1 LNDDEL
7 PRLLESAR
15 GGDWDAIEDL
25 LTGMLA
31 PTFDAALHLTG
42 DPAKA
47 GTVAEDALVDVL
59 LSVTSGAWKE
69 GDPLAAAACAL
80 AKGAAGGPAPFET
93 SLTPE
98 DLVAIGRRPDDAR
111 RGELARVA
119 AADRV
124 IAVLAYA
131 LDLAPDELAPAL
143 GRPPA
148 EVAGAIERVLAA
160 IPHDDPAQ
168 AFRDVLDTR
177 AARAR
182 VPGDLEDRVLD
193 RLEER
198 RL

>member
-7 PRLLESAR
+7 PRLLERAR

-25 LTGMLA
+25 LSGILA

-47 GTVAEDALVDVL
+47 GPAAEEALVDVL
-59 LSVTSGAWKE
+59 LSVKSGAWKA
-69 GDPLAAAACAL
+69 GDPLAAAARAL
-80 AKGAAGGPAPFET
+80 ARRGSTEPAPFEGGL
-93 SLTPE
+93 SPE

-124 IAVLAYA
+124 AAVLAYA
-131 LDLAPDELAPAL
+131 LDIAPDDLASAL

-148 EVAGAIERVLAA
+148 EVAAAIDRVLAA
-160 IPHDDPAQ
+160 IPHEDPAQ

-182 VPGDLEDRVLD
+182 VPGDLEDRILD
-193 RLEER
+193 RVER
-198 RL
+198 RE